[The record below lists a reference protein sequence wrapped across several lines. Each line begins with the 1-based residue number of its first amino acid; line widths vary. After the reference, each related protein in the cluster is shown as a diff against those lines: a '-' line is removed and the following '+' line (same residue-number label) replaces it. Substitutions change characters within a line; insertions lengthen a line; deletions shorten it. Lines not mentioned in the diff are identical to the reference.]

1 MVNLVCSGQAI
12 YYAVRE
18 RRRIWS
24 SKPSAIVLACSLA
37 DLLIVPMMAY
47 AGILMAP
54 LSLRTILS
62 LFGAAVA
69 LPSCWTQRRRA
80 FSGHSTWSS
89 ALASALRRRAM
100 SKRICAVAVSD
111 PKRFE

>member
-1 MVNLVCSGQAI
+1 
-12 YYAVRE
+12 
-18 RRRIWS
+18 
-24 SKPSAIVLACSLA
+24 VLACSLA

-69 LPSCWTQRRRA
+69 FAFVLDAAKARIFRA
-80 FSGHSTWSS
+80 
-89 ALASALRRRAM
+89 LDM
-100 SKRICAVAVSD
+100 
-111 PKRFE
+111 E